1 MKQVNI
7 FTAAMVAC
15 MAQLVASAD
24 TVADSQ
30 NVTAPDFI
38 GKAATSQPLR
48 PKERFTPD
56 ALHAHIDGGNT
67 RSDDYMGPLGIS
79 PVASSAAVQT
89 GYMFWENSTSLLV
102 AMECVSAQ
110 APIGFCLA
118 ALDPETMDVLVQW
131 TASEGRTAVSNYWQ
145 VVDNHVVMPTI
156 EGFIMEIQRLGTGAS
171 TTFTQV
177 REVDVSSR
185 LPSGSIIAM
194 AGYTEDENLWF
205 VATPVPLVGLEG
217 TNTTTVGYVQPDGT
231 IFSTALESQIVEN
244 GVAVNGKN
252 IYVVTSPSGSE
263 DHADARGH
271 FYAFRAD
278 TANGGGVVAAWHE
291 TYLAGSGI
299 KPGGLSRGS
308 GATPSLLG
316 QKYVAITDN
325 ADTQINLNVYR
336 QASAMTEGQE
346 SSFVC
351 SVPLFSPGASL
362 NEASLTTHFDGTTY
376 SAMIPNCYNSPS
388 FLDVSEDDVNGS
400 YNNLTQVAPG
410 VARVRVN
417 ADESCEL
424 VWDLP
429 IVATM
434 VTLST
439 ANGIL
444 YAYTQDRELAVGGEY
459 VWYIA
464 AFDYVSGQEIW
475 RKRVG
480 AGGVF
485 NPGPSHIQ
493 LGANGRIYEGIF
505 GGVAW
510 VEDSPFP

>member
-7 FTAAMVAC
+7 FTAAMVAY
-15 MAQLVASAD
+15 MAQLVASAA

-48 PKERFTPD
+48 PKERFSPD

-67 RSDDYMGPLGIS
+67 RSDDYMGPLGVFS
-79 PVASSAAVQT
+79 VASSAAVKT

-102 AMECVSAQ
+102 AMECVLSQ

-118 ALDPETMDVLVQW
+118 AVDPETMDVLTQW
-131 TASEGRTAVSNYWQ
+131 TAPAGRTAISNDWQ
-145 VVDNHVVMPTI
+145 VVDNHVIMPTL
-156 EGFIMEIQRLGTGAS
+156 EGFIMEIQRFGTGAS
-171 TTFTQV
+171 TTFTQ
-177 REVDVSSR
+177 
-185 LPSGSIIAM
+185 
-194 AGYTEDENLWF
+194 F
-205 VATPVPLVGLEG
+205 VATPAPLVGLQG
-217 TNTTTVGYVQPDGT
+217 TNTTTVGYVQRDGT
-231 IFSTALESQIVEN
+231 IFSASLDNQIVEN
-244 GVAVNGKN
+244 GMAVNGKN
-252 IYVVTSPSGSE
+252 IYFITGPSGSE
-263 DHADARGH
+263 DHADASGH
-271 FYAFRAD
+271 FYAFQAD
-278 TANGGGVVAAWHE
+278 TANGGGVIAAWNE
-291 TYLAGSGI
+291 TYLAGSGV

-308 GATPSLLG
+308 GATPGLLG
-316 QKYVAITDN
+316 QKYVAMTDN
-325 ADTQINLNVYR
+325 ADSQINLNVYR
-336 QASAMTEGQE
+336 QASAMTEGQN

-351 SVPLFSPGASL
+351 SVPLFEPGASL

-376 SAMIPNCYNSPS
+376 SAIIANCYNSPS
-388 FLDVSEDDVNGS
+388 FLDVSDDDVNGS
-400 YNNLTQVAPG
+400 FNNLTQVATG

-424 VWDLP
+424 GWDLP

-439 ANGIL
+439 TNGIL

-459 VWYIA
+459 VWYIV

-480 AGGVF
+480 AGGVY
-485 NPGPSHIQ
+485 NPGPSHLQ
-493 LGANGRIYEGIF
+493 LGANGRIYEGIV

-510 VEDSPFP
+510 VEDSPSA

>member
-1 MKQVNI
+1 MKQVNF
-7 FTAAMVAC
+7 FTTAMVAC
-15 MAQLVASAD
+15 MAKLVASAD
-24 TVADSQ
+24 IVADSQ

-48 PKERFTPD
+48 PKERFSPD

-79 PVASSAAVQT
+79 SVASSAAVQT

-102 AMECVSAQ
+102 ALECVSSQ

-131 TASEGRTAVSNYWQ
+131 TAPAGRTAVSNYWQ
-145 VVDNHVVMPTI
+145 VVDNHVVMPTL
-156 EGFIMEIQRLGTGAS
+156 EGFIMEIQRLGTGTS
-171 TTFTQV
+171 TTFTQI

-185 LPSGSIIAM
+185 LPPGSIIAM
-194 AGYTEDENLWF
+194 AGYTDDENLWF
-205 VATPVPLVGLEG
+205 VATPAPLVGLEG
-217 TNTTTVGYVQPDGT
+217 SNTTTIGYVQPDGT
-231 IFSTALESQIVEN
+231 IFSTALDNQIVEN
-244 GVAVNGKN
+244 GMAVNGKN
-252 IYVVTSPSGSE
+252 IYVLTGPAGPE

-271 FYAFRAD
+271 FYAFQAD
-278 TANGGGVVAAWHE
+278 TANGGGVVAAWNE

-316 QKYVAITDN
+316 QKYVAMTDN
-325 ADTQINLNVYR
+325 ADSQINLNVYR
-336 QASAMTEGQE
+336 QASAMAEGQT

-351 SVPLFSPGASL
+351 SVPLFTPGASL
-362 NEASLTTHFDGTTY
+362 NEASLTSHFDGTTY

-400 YNNLTQVAPG
+400 YNNLTQVTPG

-434 VTLST
+434 ITLST
-439 ANGIL
+439 SNGIL

-464 AFDYVSGQEIW
+464 AFDYASGQEIW

-485 NPGPSHIQ
+485 NPGPSHLQ
-493 LGANGRIYEGIF
+493 LGANGRIYEGIV

-510 VEDSPFP
+510 VEDSPSP